1 MEYLLFTYP
10 NCDKCE
16 GFKDYLKQT
25 GFNGVE
31 YNLTQRDSK
40 LRVREYLDR
49 IRRDEQGAMVLP
61 IFVLRER
68 ESVLGVFNTPL
79 EVESWL
85 KSRA

>member
-16 GFKDYLKQT
+16 GFKAYLGQT
-25 GFNGVE
+25 GLSGVE
-31 YNLTQRDSK
+31 YSLTQKDSK
-40 LRVREYLDR
+40 LKVREYLDR
-49 IRRDEQGAMVLP
+49 IRRDEHGAMVLP

>member
-16 GFKDYLKQT
+16 GFKTYLKQT
-25 GFNGVE
+25 PLTGME
-31 YNLTQRDSK
+31 YNLTQKESK
-40 LRVREYLDR
+40 LKVREYLDR
-49 IRRDEQGAMVLP
+49 IRRDEHGAMVLP
-61 IFVLRER
+61 IFVLREK

>member
-16 GFKDYLKQT
+16 GFKTYLKQT
-25 GFNGVE
+25 RLTGAE
-31 YNLTQRDSK
+31 YNLTQKESK
-40 LRVREYLDR
+40 LKVREYLDR
-49 IRRDEQGAMVLP
+49 IRRDEHGAMVLP